1 MTMSEVIAAV
11 GVLIAFH
18 GAVVIP
24 LTFAVWR
31 LGTKVEKH
39 AMMIE
44 REVLPSI
51 EQMKSKLDDHARH
64 LARIDLERA
73 RMGVVTT

>member
-1 MTMSEVIAAV
+1 MTINEILAAI
-11 GVLIAFH
+11 GALIAFH
-18 GAVVIP
+18 GAIVLP